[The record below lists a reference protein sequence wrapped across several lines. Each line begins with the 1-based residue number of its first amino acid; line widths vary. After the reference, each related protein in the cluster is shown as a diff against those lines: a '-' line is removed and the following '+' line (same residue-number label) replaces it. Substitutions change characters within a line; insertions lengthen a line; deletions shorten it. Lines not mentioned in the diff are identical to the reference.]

1 MIEYLHN
8 KTITLKGE
16 IEMKIIKK
24 KFLIHIL
31 LICFILCSISAIT
44 VLCINSYV
52 KNSVSYLIT
61 DADNISPNNK
71 YDCILVL
78 GCGILPDG
86 TPSSMLSDRLQ
97 RAIELYKSG
106 AAPKII
112 MSGDHGRTAY
122 DEVNT
127 MRDYAIN
134 QGVAKEDIF
143 MDHAGFSTYES
154 MYRAKEIF
162 CVNRMIV
169 VTQKYHLYRAL
180 YICNNLGID
189 SIGVDS
195 DYRFY
200 YGQTLRDLREIAA
213 RCKDF
218 VKCIFEP
225 EPTFLG
231 EVIPVSGD
239 GTITCD

>member
-1 MIEYLHN
+1 
-8 KTITLKGE
+8 
-16 IEMKIIKK
+16 MKIIKK

-31 LICFILCSISAIT
+31 LICFILCAISAIT

-52 KNSVSYLIT
+52 KNSVSDLIT

-162 CVNRMIV
+162 CVNSMIV

-180 YICNNLGID
+180 YICDSLGID
-189 SIGVDS
+189 SIGVGS
-195 DYRFY
+195 DYRIY
-200 YGQTLRDLREIAA
+200 YGQKLRDLREIAA

-218 VKCIFEP
+218 VKCIFKP

-231 EVIPVSGD
+231 EAIPVSGD